1 MSSTPEQRAFY
12 AYLSTSLQLDDWIL
26 CHVRHKTYVTESG
39 KRNGSSSSFES
50 PLPCD
55 LEEHGEEEEENSN
68 NNTQIMDHLKDYE
81 IIFQESE
88 AAVNGNGH
96 QDLETYK
103 QPSMSNGNYDS
114 KENMNS
120 CVKDALETIKRVL
133 SLGALDEQEQ
143 SEHPNKRFCFLTT
156 SSYKE
161 NSVRDDQMC

>member
-1 MSSTPEQRAFY
+1 MEMDT
-12 AYLSTSLQLDDWIL
+12 
-26 CHVRHKTYVTESG
+26 KTW
-39 KRNGSSSSFES
+39 RLINN
-50 PLPCD
+50 PPCQM
-55 LEEHGEEEEENSN
+55 G
-68 NNTQIMDHLKDYE
+68 IM
-81 IIFQESE
+81 
-88 AAVNGNGH
+88 
-96 QDLETYK
+96 T
-103 QPSMSNGNYDS
+103 